1 MSAKRRG
8 VSQDEGTSTTA
19 VIAMLM
25 LAIAAFGW
33 AFAAAAYAHDVEGW
47 RQESTNLTAPDED
60 GIQYDQRFEQ
70 GGELRR
76 QSRASWMDFIWN
88 AVRQVP
94 NVISVIS
101 FNFQHRLW
109 LVILFACLEGGAL
122 GLGYAMSKI
131 D

>member
-8 VSQDEGTSTTA
+8 VSQDEGTSTTT
-19 VIAMLM
+19 VIGMLM

-33 AFAAAAYAHDVEGW
+33 AFAAAAYAHETEGW
-47 RQESTNLTAPDED
+47 RQGSTSLTEPDQD
-60 GIQYDQRFEQ
+60 GVQYDERFEQ
-70 GGELRR
+70 GGGLRR

-109 LVILFACLEGGAL
+109 LVILFAVLEVGAL
-122 GLGYAMSKI
+122 GLGYVMSKI

>member
-1 MSAKRRG
+1 
-8 VSQDEGTSTTA
+8 
-19 VIAMLM
+19 MLM